1 MEHAEKIKDIKVI
14 LSIDSVI
21 GAGKT
26 TLLNKYKTQYP
37 GLCII
42 QEPVEKWVESGL
54 LEKFYEDP
62 KGYSY
67 RLQTFIMDSFKDQLD
82 EAFKNDAK
90 YIFMERGPLACF
102 SVFSYIHRKNGIMSE
117 EEYQMMQEK
126 HFAYERSL
134 RERGY
139 VLDHIFLATPI
150 DVAMDRLVKRDRI
163 NEGKKVSRDYQQQL
177 EDRYKE
183 LCLTSYTEEQVDSL
197 VAKVAEMLDIK
208 KVL

>member
-1 MEHAEKIKDIKVI
+1 
-14 LSIDSVI
+14 
-21 GAGKT
+21 
-26 TLLNKYKTQYP
+26 
-37 GLCII
+37 
-42 QEPVEKWVESGL
+42 
-54 LEKFYEDP
+54 
-62 KGYSY
+62 
-67 RLQTFIMDSFKDQLD
+67 
-82 EAFKNDAK
+82 
-90 YIFMERGPLACF
+90 
-102 SVFSYIHRKNGIMSE
+102 MSE